1 VLYGETVQNSGW
13 EPKRGEN
20 LSPVASPIDAEGE
33 NAVKIL
39 LKWMIGIASIFV
51 ALMIYTVAYVFFLT
65 YPAKALGVKLLVDG
79 TIFSPL
85 YWSLLVLVFGGTTWL
100 FRYSVTRTVTGFRMR
115 HDENQRS
122 GTATAK

>member
-1 VLYGETVQNSGW
+1 MKV
-13 EPKRGEN
+13 
-20 LSPVASPIDAEGE
+20 
-33 NAVKIL
+33 L

-85 YWSLLVLVFGGTTWL
+85 YWALLLLVFGGTTWL
-100 FRYSVTRTVTGFRMR
+100 FRYSVTRTATAFRMKQ
-115 HDENQRS
+115 DENQRS
-122 GTATAK
+122 GTAITK